1 MRISTETLIW
11 RARNSGERLTV
22 EEAIRLY
29 TVNAAY
35 ANFEENLKGTI
46 EEGKLADMVVLSDDP
61 FKIKAENIRDIKVL
75 MTVVGGKM
83 STHIGTI

>member
-11 RARNSGERLTV
+11 RARNSGERSTV
-22 EEAIRLY
+22 EEAIRSY
-29 TVNAAY
+29 TVNPAY

-83 STHIGTI
+83 SAHIGTI